1 MRVKIIGSTC
11 AAAMLAVTVVAAQ
24 NPSPTQAPTQGNPQ
38 QRPAE
43 RNDPGAPRVETDKQV
58 TLVGCVAREGASDIV
73 LTGAATPAGTSG
85 SVAGGVT
92 GSTST
97 AAIGTGGAAT
107 GAATATTGSAVAS
120 KYRLSGERDLDQFIG
135 QRVEIV
141 GRMDPGDAAKA
152 PGSPNASSGSA
163 TPSEAGG
170 DSNKSATSSSS
181 TSAASAPTP
190 HVTITS
196 VRAMGGSCL

>member
-1 MRVKIIGSTC
+1 MKVTILGSTC
-11 AAAMLAVTVVAAQ
+11 AAAMLAATVVAAQ

-43 RNDPGAPRVETDKQV
+43 RNDPGAPRIETDKQV
-58 TLVGCVAREGASDIV
+58 TLVGCVAREGASDII
-73 LTGAATPAGTSG
+73 LTGAAVTPAGTSG
-85 SVAGGVT
+85 NGAGGVT

-97 AAIGTGGAAT
+97 APVGTS
-107 GAATATTGSAVAS
+107 GAATAGATAATGPATAS

-141 GRMDPGDAAKA
+141 GRMDPGEAAKA
-152 PGSPNASSGSA
+152 PGAPNASTGSA
-163 TPSEAGG
+163 PASESASDG
-170 DSNKSATSSSS
+170 KSSTADTSSK
-181 TSAASAPTP
+181 ASAPTP

-196 VRAMGGSCL
+196 VRAMGGNCL